1 MTNIVTGFSS
11 QIEEIDVENVSTAG
25 VLILGYAEKNGDFG
39 MIFETFSFLLVVSE
53 MIWDLGKS
61 GVIVLLVVVGYKSLL
76 KEFPVA
82 QSTQNPIASD
92 N

>member
-1 MTNIVTGFSS
+1 M
-11 QIEEIDVENVSTAG
+11 ENVSTAG
-25 VLILGYAEKNGDFG
+25 VLILGYGETNGDFG
-39 MIFETFSFLLVVSE
+39 MVFETFSFSLVVSE

-61 GVIVLLVVVGYKSLL
+61 DVIVLSVVAGYKSLL

-82 QSTQNPIASD
+82 RSTQNPIASD